1 MKKHLQSGITCCVQ
15 VLYQLLLKELI
26 KFQLHSVHYLQF
38 LLKDPKHIHY
48 VVSSVKESK
57 RENFLQKHS
66 IVMLESDN
74 FYRRI
79 Q

>member
-48 VVSSVKESK
+48 AVSSVKESK
-57 RENFLQKHS
+57 QRTKATKTQYNDVGK
-66 IVMLESDN
+66 
-74 FYRRI
+74 
-79 Q
+79 